1 MTKTVIYQDKRLS
14 YQILGTGPTV
24 VLIHGFAEDGD
35 VWINQQSFL
44 QPFFHVIIP
53 HLPGSG
59 SSDVI
64 NDMSMEGLA
73 ESIYFIL
80 NEEGIEQCSMI
91 GHSMGGY
98 VTLAFAEKYVSHLNS
113 FGLFH
118 STAFADTEE
127 KKLSRKNGIQK
138 IKQNGATSFLKE
150 FVPGLYGPSA
160 KTVNQIKIDDHLKQ
174 VAYFTDA
181 ALSTYFQSMMDRP
194 DRTNVL
200 KQNKIPVLFV
210 LGRND
215 TAIPFNDVL
224 QLASMPDISYIHVL
238 EQSGHMGMIEEP
250 EKSNRILNDFLLK
263 TI

>member
-1 MTKTVIYQDKRLS
+1 MTKTAIYQDKNLS
-14 YQILGTGPTV
+14 YQIFGSGPTV

-35 VWINQQSFL
+35 VWKKQLSFL
-44 QPFFHVIIP
+44 KPFFHLIIP

-59 SSDVI
+59 SSDGI
-64 NDMSMEGLA
+64 DDMSMEGLA

-80 NEEGIEQCSMI
+80 KEEGVEQCSMI

-98 VTLAFAEKYVSHLNS
+98 VTLAFAEKYASLLNS
-113 FGLFH
+113 IGLFH

-127 KKLSRKNGIQK
+127 KKLSRKKGIQK
-138 IKQNGATSFLKE
+138 IKENGAASFLKD
-150 FVPGLYGPSA
+150 FVPALYGPSA
-160 KTVNQIKIDDHLKQ
+160 KTVNQIVIDDHLKQ
-174 VAYFTDA
+174 VGYFTKA
-181 ALSTYFQSMMDRP
+181 ALSSYFQSMMDRP

-215 TAIPFNDVL
+215 AAIPFNDVL
-224 QLASMPDISYIHVL
+224 RLASMPDISYIHIL